1 MTCRE
6 LLNVLNLKI
15 KREFADR
22 RTCETIIIP
31 PLICVHSSPAERKIR
46 EENMNREVY
55 MVVQKP
61 DGTLRILLY

>member
-6 LLNVLNLKI
+6 LLKVLNLKI

-31 PLICVHSSPAERKIR
+31 PPTSPAERKIR